1 MSTTAPARPVVET
14 SLADAYVDFAKAISD
29 PTRVEILLLIGET
42 GEYPC
47 TALQEHLAL
56 SKSTISYHIKTLNQ
70 AGLVKVRRDGRNFFY
85 KIRREVLDYYMPELL
100 PRLLAERA
108 VTK

>member
-1 MSTTAPARPVVET
+1 MSNPSPSRPVIEA
-14 SLADAYVDFAKAISD
+14 SLADAYVDFAKAVSD
-29 PTRVEILLLIGET
+29 PTRLEILLLIGEV

-56 SKSTISYHIKTLNQ
+56 SKSTISYHIKTLSQ
-70 AGLVKVRRDGRNFFY
+70 VGLVRVRREGRNFFY
-85 KIRREVLDYYMPELL
+85 EIRREVLDYYMPEML
-100 PRLLAERA
+100 PRLLGERR